1 MSWEEAAP
9 APVGRCNHS
18 AILLN
23 NLIYVGSGV
32 ESGGKVSFT
41 IDVYNLDDEKWGKSI
56 DTPWSDFGV
65 AIFNNKLFIIGGKS
79 KKGDTSKIVRSLE
92 QSNKWEEITSMSTA
106 RSNCT
111 VVSTTRCSWSRGWW
125 CYSWCCRVTNMLL
138 SETSWIAWRNS
149 AAYGLKELAMS
160 KGIFLNKGTKYC
172 FINVMR
178 NHYYLWFVGSYWHPT
193 SPIGYIDESV

>member
-56 DTPWSDFGV
+56 DTP
-65 AIFNNKLFIIGGKS
+65 
-79 KKGDTSKIVRSLE
+79 
-92 QSNKWEEITSMSTA
+92 
-106 RSNCT
+106 
-111 VVSTTRCSWSRGWW
+111 
-125 CYSWCCRVTNMLL
+125 
-138 SETSWIAWRNS
+138 
-149 AAYGLKELAMS
+149 
-160 KGIFLNKGTKYC
+160 
-172 FINVMR
+172 
-178 NHYYLWFVGSYWHPT
+178 
-193 SPIGYIDESV
+193 